1 MKDSRRSTKKSHW
14 LCADC
19 GKDTF
24 IESKDYYMVTTELW
38 EKYGVGEKML
48 CIGCM
53 EDRLGHKLT
62 KEDITD
68 CPVNTL
74 MNEYTIKILSNE

>member
-1 MKDSRRSTKKSHW
+1 
-14 LCADC
+14 
-19 GKDTF
+19 
-24 IESKDYYMVTTELW
+24 VTTELW